1 MQYLI
6 WRSMEGKTAIAHDG
20 EELVVGRTMKFG
32 SVVTVAEVINAP
44 DQEQALIEFDRR
56 NPQSTQNHELPR
68 NTLLHTFGMYNA
80 IVIASNGTRIT
91 WNNTLGFSLAEESAP
106 WPIVDISDMRNIVAA
121 VDKFI
126 EDSKEIDR

>member
-20 EELVVGRTMKFG
+20 EEFIVGKTMKLG
-32 SVVTVAEVINAP
+32 STVTVAEVINSP
-44 DQEQALIEFDRR
+44 SPEKALIEFDRR
-56 NPQSTQNHELPR
+56 NPQSMQNHELPR

-80 IVIASNGTRIT
+80 IVIASDGTRIM
-91 WNNTLGFSLAEESAP
+91 WNNTLGFSRAEDSAS
-106 WPIVDISDMRNIVAA
+106 WPIVDISDMRDIVTA

-126 EDSKEIDR
+126 EDSKEIYR